1 MGFEDTLREIAFTIV
16 RFFTFSAHAVLFGL
30 PVILLIVLRPAFAP
44 LGDEWDAGRRRLA
57 TRLEGA
63 ARAALLTS
71 AVGSVVGLLLQA
83 IIVSSLRETDL
94 TGSAFEAV
102 FGTTFGQWYLL
113 RGPLLAGLY
122 VLLIGQV
129 ARWGLHRTRPNGVWW
144 GAWIGLSLVLL
155 ATSSFTGHAA
165 VASPRSLGI
174 ANDIVHLMA
183 GSVWFTGI
191 VLLAVFLP
199 DGWRGVD
206 ERSRLSL
213 LAPTV
218 VRFSLVAL
226 TTITVVALTGVL
238 NSFLNV
244 AALDDLVNSNYGR
257 SLSLKLLL
265 FGGILAMGAVNHLVL
280 RHRLIASAATEGRDT
295 RAHATFRKT
304 IAIELVIGLG
314 IMATTGILTGQA
326 KTKNESSAPPGQ
338 TADKSRL

>member
-30 PVILLIVLRPAFAP
+30 PVILLVVLRPAFAP
-44 LGDEWDAGRRRLA
+44 LGTEWDTGRKRLA
-57 TRLEGA
+57 LRLEGA
-63 ARAALLTS
+63 ARAAMLTS
-71 AVGSVVGLLLQA
+71 AVGTVVGLLLQA

-102 FGTTFGQWYLL
+102 FGTTFGQWYML

-129 ARWGLHRTRPNGVWW
+129 ARWALDPTRRNGVWW
-144 GAWIGLSLVLL
+144 SAWIGLSLVLI

-165 VASPRSLGI
+165 VANPRSLGI

-183 GSVWFTGI
+183 GSVWFAGI

-206 ERSRLSL
+206 AQERLKL

-226 TTITVVALTGVL
+226 TTITIVALTGSL
-238 NSFLNV
+238 NSFLNI
-244 AALDDLVNSNYGR
+244 AAFDDLWTSAYGR

-265 FGGILAMGAVNHLVL
+265 FGGILTMGAVNHFVL
-280 RHRLIASAATEGRDT
+280 RHRLEAARDAGT
-295 RAHATFRKT
+295 STSAHATFRKT
-304 IAIELVIGLG
+304 IAVELVIGVG

-326 KTKNESSAPPGQ
+326 KTRNEGVETTSGVSSGP
-338 TADKSRL
+338 RL

>member
-1 MGFEDTLREIAFTIV
+1 MGFEDTLREVAFTIV

-30 PVILLIVLRPAFAP
+30 PVVLLIVLRPAFAS
-44 LGDEWDAGRRRLA
+44 LGPEWDTGRRHLA

-63 ARAALLTS
+63 ARAAMLTS
-71 AVGSVVGLLLQA
+71 AVGTVVGLLLQA

-129 ARWGLHRTRPNGVWW
+129 ARWALDNTRRNGVWW
-144 GAWIGLSLVLL
+144 SAWIGLSLALL

-165 VASPRSLGI
+165 VASPRSVGI
-174 ANDIVHLMA
+174 ANDILHLMA
-183 GSVWFTGI
+183 GSVWFAGI

-199 DGWRGVD
+199 DGWRGID
-206 ERSRLSL
+206 EGGRLRL

-218 VRFSLVAL
+218 VRFSIVAL
-226 TTITVVALTGVL
+226 STITIVAATGTL

-244 AALDDLVNSNYGR
+244 AALDDLVDSNYGR
-257 SLSLKLLL
+257 SLSLKLVL

-280 RHRLIASAATEGRDT
+280 RQRLESARDAGT
-295 RAHATFRKT
+295 RTSAHATFRKT

-326 KTKNESSAPPGQ
+326 KTKNAGIEAREGVSSGPTP
-338 TADKSRL
+338 

>member
-1 MGFEDTLREIAFTIV
+1 MGFEDTLREIAFTFV

-30 PVILLIVLRPAFAP
+30 PVILLVVLRPAFAG
-44 LGDEWDAGRRRLA
+44 LDESWDAGRSRLA
-57 TRLEGA
+57 ARLEGA

-113 RGPLLAGLY
+113 RGPLIAGLY

-129 ARWGLHRTRPNGVWW
+129 TRLALDRARANGVWW
-144 GAWIGLSLVLL
+144 SAWIGLSLALL

-165 VASPRSLGI
+165 VASPRAIGLV
-174 ANDIVHLMA
+174 NDIVHLMA
-183 GSVWFTGI
+183 GSVWFAGI

-199 DGWRGVD
+199 DAWRGVD
-206 ERSRLSL
+206 AGGQLRLL
-213 LAPTV
+213 VPTV
-218 VRFSLVAL
+218 IRFSVVAL
-226 TTITVVALTGVL
+226 TTITIVALTGVL

-244 AALDDLVNSNYGR
+244 AALDDLVDSTYGR

-265 FGGILAMGAVNHLVL
+265 FGGVLAMGTVNHFVL
-280 RHRLIASAATEGRDT
+280 RARLEDARVTGTGT
-295 RAHATFRKT
+295 RAPMTFRKT
-304 IAIELVIGLG
+304 IAVELVIGLG
-314 IMATTGILTGQA
+314 IMAMTGILTGQP
-326 KTKNESSAPPGQ
+326 KTRNVSPEPTSQ
-338 TADKSRL
+338 TAVVSE

>member
-16 RFFTFSAHAVLFGL
+16 RFITFSAHAVLFGL
-30 PVILLIVLRPAFAP
+30 PVVLLIVLRPAFAP
-44 LGDEWDAGRRRLA
+44 LGPEWDAGRRQLA
-57 TRLEGA
+57 ARLEGA
-63 ARAALLTS
+63 ARAAMLTS
-71 AVGSVVGLLLQA
+71 AVGTVVGLLLQA

-129 ARWGLHRTRPNGVWW
+129 ARWALDTTRRNGVWW
-144 GAWIGLSLVLL
+144 SAWIGLSLVLL

-165 VASPRSLGI
+165 VASPRSVGI
-174 ANDIVHLMA
+174 ANDILHLMA
-183 GSVWFTGI
+183 GSVWFAGI

-199 DGWRGVD
+199 DGWRGID
-206 ERSRLSL
+206 EGGRLRL

-218 VRFSLVAL
+218 VRFSIVAL
-226 TTITVVALTGVL
+226 SSIAIVAATGTL

-244 AALDDLVNSNYGR
+244 AALNDLVDSNYGR
-257 SLSLKLLL
+257 SLSVKLVL

-280 RHRLIASAATEGRDT
+280 RRRLEHARDAGT
-295 RAHATFRKT
+295 RSTAHATFRKT
-304 IAIELVIGLG
+304 IAVELVIGLG

-326 KTKNESSAPPGQ
+326 KTKNAGIETSEGVSSGPTP
-338 TADKSRL
+338 